1 MQDAIGYVGKRKKG
15 TIQRLSGPLKTVKH
29 LEDMG
34 FVVGETVMVI
44 STIKGNLIVEIKGT
58 RLAMDM
64 AMANRII
71 VQI

>member
-1 MQDAIGYVGKRKKG
+1 
-15 TIQRLSGPLKTVKH
+15 
-29 LEDMG
+29 
-34 FVVGETVMVI
+34 MVI

>member
-1 MQDAIGYVGKRKKG
+1 MPLAMLEKGKKG
-15 TIQRLSGPLKTVKH
+15 TIQRLSGPFKTVKH

-71 VQI
+71 VQ

>member
-1 MQDAIGYVGKRKKG
+1 MPLAMLEKGKKG

-64 AMANRII
+64 AMANRIS

>member
-1 MQDAIGYVGKRKKG
+1 MPLAMLEKGKKG

-34 FVVGETVMVI
+34 FVVG
-44 STIKGNLIVEIKGT
+44 GNLIVEIKGT

>member
-1 MQDAIGYVGKRKKG
+1 MPLAMLEKGKKG
-15 TIQRLSGPLKTVKH
+15 TIQRLSGPSKTVKH